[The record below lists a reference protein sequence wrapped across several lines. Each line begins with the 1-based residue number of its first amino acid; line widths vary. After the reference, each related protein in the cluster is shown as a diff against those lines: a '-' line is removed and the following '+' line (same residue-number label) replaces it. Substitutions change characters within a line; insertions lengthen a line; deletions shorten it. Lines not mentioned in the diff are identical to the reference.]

1 MSSILPEFSR
11 VVSTA
16 RLSARPSVHRITA
29 NEGERAG
36 LAQRFGLLSLGRLDA
51 EIRLARIPGGDVRL
65 DGTLEAEL
73 VQPCVVTLEPVP
85 AKLADGFTLIY
96 RPGLDEE
103 EADRLALDDP
113 DDDLV
118 EPLIGDAIDIGET
131 VAQQLAVVMDP
142 YPRASGAEAAVT
154 ESDAD
159 VPAATALASLA
170 ALKKQ

>member
-1 MSSILPEFSR
+1 
-11 VVSTA
+11 
-16 RLSARPSVHRITA
+16 
-29 NEGERAG
+29 
-36 LAQRFGLLSLGRLDA
+36 LSLDRLEA
-51 EIRLARIPGGDVRL
+51 EIRLERIPGGEVRF

-85 AKLADGFTLIY
+85 ARLADSFTLTY

-103 EADRLALDDP
+103 EADRLALDEP
-113 DDDLV
+113 GDDLV
-118 EPLIGDAIDIGET
+118 EPLIGDAIDIGEA

-154 ESDAD
+154 GSNAD
-159 VPAATALASLA
+159 QTAGTALASLA